1 MFLKRVGVN
10 ELLLCNPVLGHNGEY
25 NNGRAPQRSVFKAG
39 VWGNHMGCAAVR
51 EKRALGER

>member
-1 MFLKRVGVN
+1 MN